1 MINFRIRLF
10 VAVLISGSITCHG
23 QGLFESASNESSSQ
37 QGLKIDFNGYGRGS
51 AYGGSR
57 SFDYSNVFAEFTL
70 QGKLSIDKAF
80 LFSDLRFRYG
90 LKFDSLAPEFELK
103 ETYAGYQSDK
113 LDVYMGAKIITWGRS
128 DGFNPTD
135 NITPYDYF
143 FLSGNP
149 DDQKL
154 PNFLMQSKW
163 HITPAI
169 NLEVVL
175 IPFYRPSIYRF
186 DLFDLG
192 DFTTFTDATLPDRTY
207 KNGSLGGRFN
217 FDLQRI
223 GFSVSYFRGY
233 DPYYGFRINSFTFEG
248 QIPSIELS
256 ATPYNKSTYGFD
268 LAVPA
273 GSWIFRLEAAFDQTK
288 DYETNMHIPNPN
300 LNWVVGIER
309 SFLDITA
316 ILQYIGFY
324 TIDFVS
330 FEDMPPPQSMDEI
343 LIQELTEFNR
353 KIFYQQEET
362 NHALSLTLNR
372 SFRYETISIE
382 ATGYYNITSEEWL
395 IRPKLSWN
403 INDHLETS
411 IGGFYSEGPEK
422 TLLFYASD
430 VMNGAFIELK
440 VNF

>member
-1 MINFRIRLF
+1 M
-10 VAVLISGSITCHG
+10 
-23 QGLFESASNESSSQ
+23 
-37 QGLKIDFNGYGRGS
+37 
-51 AYGGSR
+51 
-57 SFDYSNVFAEFTL
+57 
-70 QGKLSIDKAF
+70 DKAF
-80 LFSDLRFRYG
+80 LFTDLRFRYG
-90 LKFDSLAPEFELK
+90 MKFDSLAPEFELK

-113 LDVYMGAKIITWGRS
+113 LDIYLGAKIITWGRS

-154 PNFLMQSKW
+154 PNFLMQAKW

-192 DFTTFTDATLPDRTY
+192 DFTTFTDATLPAKTF

-217 FDLQRI
+217 FDLQRV

-233 DPYYGFRINSFTFEG
+233 DPYYGFMINSFSLEG
-248 QIPSIELS
+248 QVPSIELS
-256 ATPYNKSTYGFD
+256 ATPYHKSSYGID
-268 LAVPA
+268 LAIPV
-273 GSWIFRLEAAFDQTK
+273 GSWIIRAETVFDQTK
-288 DYETNMHIPNPN
+288 DYEAQMHIPNPN
-300 LNWVVGIER
+300 LNWVVGVER
-309 SFLDITA
+309 SFWDITA
-316 ILQYIGFY
+316 ILQYIGYY
-324 TIDFVS
+324 TRDFIS
-330 FEDMPPPQSMDEI
+330 FDDLPPPQSMDEI
-343 LIQELTEFNR
+343 LIRELTEFNR

-372 SFRYETISIE
+372 SFRFETISIE

-403 INDHLETS
+403 ITDHLETS
-411 IGGFYSEGPEK
+411 IGGFYSEGPDK

-430 VMNGAFIELK
+430 VMNGAFVELK